1 MQLVDGQEPEVD
13 QASPTGLHPAPTR
26 HPLAQPYRLG
36 FIAHTSQRVLLRP
49 VGPVPA
55 TLPRELRPGERLG
68 SLDFAELARAF
79 KGVVQ
84 LDFGTGAA
92 GIIEEGEGAPRR
104 VSFRVDGSGV
114 VALRALGGHG
124 WSEDVPPGRPV
135 FGIAPELLRSAREGV
150 LALDPAT
157 LTASLEAQV
166 GWGSVR
172 DEGDGSRSRRPR
184 ALLVGAVVI
193 LAAAAALGGWWGL
206 DRMQEEPPSA
216 LPPPQR
222 QQLSSSPEDSMAR
235 LESLAASVS
244 DPSLRADL
252 AGIGKL
258 MQRERLVR
266 EREHGQAAVSAIK
279 AGAQLARGYRRDV
292 ADVRRLE
299 TALAVCGGDQ
309 ACRQQYEPALA
320 RATAARELTRDAY
333 VDLLRQ
339 VAETYP
345 QALLEN
351 RLMAVEAQHGD
362 LDEVG
367 GVPDLA
373 RRFVAQVARWRGGSA
388 GDREAIAR
396 ELLGD

>member
-1 MQLVDGQEPEVD
+1 MQLVDEPGPEAD
-13 QASPTGLHPAPTR
+13 QPSLAGNRPPPNR
-26 HPLAQPYRLG
+26 HLAAQPFRLV
-36 FIAHTSQRVLLRP
+36 FIAHTSQRIVLRP

-68 SLDFAELARAF
+68 SLDFADIARAF
-79 KGVVQ
+79 RGVVQ
-84 LDFGTGAA
+84 LDLGTGAA
-92 GIIEEGEGAPRR
+92 KIVEEGEGAPRR

-124 WSEDVPPGRPV
+124 WSEDVPPGRQV
-135 FGIAPELLRSAREGV
+135 FGIAPDLLRSTREGV

-157 LTASLEAQV
+157 LTASLEAV
-166 GWGSVR
+166 SGWGSGQ
-172 DEGDGSRSRRPR
+172 GDGAEPR
-184 ALLVGAVVI
+184 ARWRRAMLAGAIVLV
-193 LAAAAALGGWWGL
+193 AAAGLGGWWGL
-206 DRMQEEPPSA
+206 GWMQKEAPSA
-216 LPPPQR
+216 PSPPRPA
-222 QQLSSSPEDSMAR
+222 SSLPEDALAELER
-235 LESLAASVS
+235 LTASVG
-244 DPSLRADL
+244 DPDLRAAL
-252 AGIGKL
+252 ASIGKL
-258 MQRERLVR
+258 LQGERTVR
-266 EREHGQAAVSAIK
+266 EREHGQAAASAIK

-299 TALAVCGGDQ
+299 MAVSFCGADQ

-339 VAETYP
+339 VAESYP

-373 RRFVAQVARWRGGSA
+373 RRFVAQVARWRGGSV

>member
-1 MQLVDGQEPEVD
+1 MQLVDGQEPEAD
-13 QASPTGLHPAPTR
+13 QASPAGHRPAPAGHT
-26 HPLAQPYRLG
+26 LAQPCRLG
-36 FIAHTSQRVLLRP
+36 FIAHTSQRVVLRP

-68 SLDFAELARAF
+68 SLDFADIARAF
-79 KGVVQ
+79 RGVIQ
-84 LDFGTGAA
+84 LDLGAGAA
-92 GIIEEGEGAPRR
+92 KIVEEGEGAPRR

-124 WSEDVPPGRPV
+124 WSEDVPPGREV
-135 FGIAPELLRSAREGV
+135 FGIAPELLRSTREGV

-157 LTASLEAQV
+157 LTASLEAGS
-166 GWGSVR
+166 GWGSSQGEGAGPRVR
-172 DEGDGSRSRRPR
+172 WRH
-184 ALLVGAVVI
+184 AMLAGAVVL
-193 LAAAAALGGWWGL
+193 LAAAGLGGWWGL
-206 DRMQEEPPSA
+206 GSMQEEAPAAPPPPRPASA
-216 LPPPQR
+216 LP
-222 QQLSSSPEDSMAR
+222 EDALAKLER
-235 LESLAASVS
+235 LTASVG
-244 DPSLRADL
+244 DPGLRAEL
-252 AGIGKL
+252 ASIGKL
-258 MQRERLVR
+258 LQGERIVR
-266 EREHGQAAVSAIK
+266 EREHGQAAASTIK

-299 TALAVCGGDQ
+299 MAISFCGADQ

-373 RRFVAQVARWRGGSA
+373 RRFVAQVARWHGGSA